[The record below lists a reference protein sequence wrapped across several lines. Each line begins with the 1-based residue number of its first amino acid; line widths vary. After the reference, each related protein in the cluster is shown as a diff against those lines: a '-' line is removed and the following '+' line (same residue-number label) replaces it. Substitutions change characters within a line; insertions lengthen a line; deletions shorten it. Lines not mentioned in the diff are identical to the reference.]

1 MNLEIKLVAYIIS
14 SLVVVR
20 YNKIPT
26 KLLYKVE
33 STIGPSSCLLNFV
46 PRGMGDSVGF

>member
-1 MNLEIKLVAYIIS
+1 MNLEINPTTYIIS
-14 SLVVVR
+14 GLVFVR
-20 YNKIPT
+20 YNKIST

-46 PRGMGDSVGF
+46 PRGMGVSAGF